1 MIYRRQKLTKLNS
14 EVQLVEVTK
23 LNKLKHK
30 NKFAWMVVERNEG
43 ARLAQQ
49 LQKMCE
55 FKQDLD
61 IIVVDG
67 NSSDGTRE
75 LLLEGTI
82 DVSAL
87 LVSKA
92 GMGFSTDLQIGLI
105 YAAKEGYL
113 GVITSDGNGKDSV
126 EDVQKF
132 IKLLKE
138 GSDFIQGSRF
148 LESGKHS
155 NTPFLRYLGIRFVA
169 SPYTSLIARIK
180 ITDSTNGFRAYSK
193 RLIESDRLG
202 MNQKFFRGYSLVSFI
217 PFFVGRNKFNFTEI
231 SVRRDYPSTGAT
243 PTKIVS
249 PTQWLQIFLDLF
261 RATFET
267 YPRHRENDWLR
278 FIER

>member
-1 MIYRRQKLTKLNS
+1 MTNSNGDNQLVAVTKIKKLN
-14 EVQLVEVTK
+14 Q
-23 LNKLKHK
+23 K
-30 NKFAWMVVERNEG
+30 NKYAWIVVERNEG
-43 ARLAQQ
+43 ARLANQ
-49 LQKMCE
+49 LEKMCE
-55 FKQDLD
+55 YNPGLD

-67 NSSDGTRE
+67 NSSDGTHE
-75 LLLEGTI
+75 LLLGGTI
-82 DVSAL
+82 DISTL

-132 IKLLKE
+132 VKLLDE
-138 GSDFIQGSRF
+138 GADFIQGSRF

-155 NTPFLRYLGIRFVA
+155 NTPIFRYLGIRFVS
-169 SPYTSLIARIK
+169 SPYTSLVARIK

-193 RLIESDRLG
+193 RLIENDQLRMG
-202 MNQKFFRGYSLVSFI
+202 QKSFRGYSLVSFI
-217 PFFVGRNKFNFTEI
+217 PFFVGKHKMNFAEV
-231 SVRRDYPSTGAT
+231 SVRRDYPASGAT

-249 PTQWLQIFLDLF
+249 PSQWLQIFLDLF

-267 YPRHRENDWLR
+267 YPDHRDSDWLK
-278 FIER
+278 FSEN